1 MSSGRLLSPELLRD
15 QCVHGLV
22 FIGASSMPAV
32 HAEFYPNVHALSKL
46 DEQDLFGVPT
56 FDFRSPAPTCAPAIC
71 DKAVY

>member
-1 MSSGRLLSPELLRD
+1 
-15 QCVHGLV
+15 
-22 FIGASSMPAV
+22 MPAV